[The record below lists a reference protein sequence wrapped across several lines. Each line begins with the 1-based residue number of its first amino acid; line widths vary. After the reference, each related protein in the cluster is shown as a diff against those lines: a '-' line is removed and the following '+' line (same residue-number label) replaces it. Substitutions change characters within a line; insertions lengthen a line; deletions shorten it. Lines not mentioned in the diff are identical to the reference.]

1 MNIVSTTSDVARTA
15 APLGTRAPAASDRA
29 QVIFQA
35 ALLLLPFLEQG
46 KPVTTAAL
54 RTAMTDSFGG
64 TDAQG
69 FWVWKDAYEAL
80 EAAQVL
86 FLRRFGSAILS
97 RSTTPQATLAMM
109 KRIAKLIPT
118 HTRRTDESQAMQQLS
133 TPLPLAFV
141 AAHAAAIS
149 SSDLVLEPS
158 AGTGLLAVHAEIAR
172 ATLVL
177 NELAAT
183 RGDLL
188 GRMFP
193 RVPVSRHDAAH
204 IDDRLDTAIEPSV
217 VLMNPPFTVGAYVDG
232 HVADAAWRHLSS
244 AFARLRPGG
253 RLVAITGTGLSPENP
268 KWRAAFERLQQLG
281 TVVFT
286 EAIDG
291 HVYARHGTTAETRLT
306 VIDKIPAAD
315 PSRFVASP
323 GRASDVDT
331 LLSCIMDLP
340 PRTADGLPDSTDALS
355 NGILRNAA
363 THMAGR
369 PTAVAAPTSATSFAP
384 KVVRPAR
391 PVARATLSH
400 PALASSAAALP
411 LTYELREWMPEES
424 GSLTDKIYDPY
435 ALQSIHIPRAKP
447 HPTPLVQSA
456 AMAAVAPPKPSY
468 RPLMPDAIVD
478 EGLLSDAQLESV
490 IYAGEAHSGHLAGA
504 WTVDETYDV
513 VSAAP
518 EGAASAVR
526 FRRGWFL
533 GDGTGCGKGRQVAG
547 IILDNWLQGR
557 RRAIWISKSDKLL
570 EDAQRDWAA
579 LGQEKLLVQPLSRYR
594 QGTPIRLAEGI
605 LFTTYATLRSQERDG
620 KKSRIAQILDW
631 VGQEARRAEG
641 QTGNEENPARRADGP
656 TGTKRSFDGVIIFD
670 EAHAMA
676 NAAGRKSERGDVAP
690 SQQGKAGLRLQ
701 HALPDARIVYVSAT
715 GATAVENLAYAQRL
729 GIWGSEDFPFANRAE
744 FVAAIE
750 DGGVAAMEVLAR
762 DLKSLGLYTARS
774 LSYDGVEY
782 DLLEHELTPEQI
794 RIYNAYADAFQV
806 IHNNLTAA
814 LEAAN
819 ITGGTATL
827 NRNAKA
833 AARSAFE
840 STKQRFFNHLITSMM
855 TPTLIDAIEQDRTDG
870 HSAVVQIVS
879 TGEALMERR
888 LAEIP
893 TEEWSDLHVDV
904 TPREYVGGYL
914 MHSFPTQLFEEYSDA
929 DGNVYSR
936 PAHDEDGNSVQCR
949 EAVRRRDEMI
959 EKLAS
964 LPPVG
969 SALDQIIHHFGTDSV
984 AEVTGRSRRIVRK
997 AGRDGVDRLAVE
1009 NRPGSA
1015 NLAETQSFMDDDKS
1029 VLIFSDAGGTGRSYH
1044 ADLGVRNQRLRKH
1057 YLLEAGWRA
1066 DNAIQGLGR
1075 THRTNQKQPPL
1086 FRPMAANVKAGK
1098 RFLSTIAR
1106 RLDTLGAITRGQR
1119 QTGGAGLF
1127 RSEDN
1132 LESPYARAALRQF
1145 YWLLHQGKIE
1155 GCSLTTFETVTGLS
1169 LTTDEGGLRDEL
1181 PPITTWL
1188 NRLLALRIETQNLLF
1203 EVFEQLMAGRI
1214 EGAIA
1219 AGTYDKGLET
1229 ITAESI
1235 VVTERR
1241 TVYTHPVSGAQS
1253 HVLTVARKD
1262 RIRPLGLIDALT
1274 IARAESQSVLLVN
1287 SRSSRAAIQLTTAS
1301 LMLDDGTVEHRVRLL
1316 RPTDELRFGLDALA
1330 ETRWQ
1335 PADRKLFCE
1344 MWEAEVAAVPEFT
1357 TSTFH
1362 IVAGLLLPIWRRL
1375 PDDDCRVYRIQ
1386 TDAGERIIGR
1396 HIAPTLVATMY
1407 RNLGLDDVPTLAP
1420 EEAWTGLIEGRIG
1433 LQLADGLI
1441 LRRSRVMH
1449 DYRVELIGF
1458 TDAMVPR
1465 LKALGLI
1472 SEIISWK
1479 LRLFIPIATQGP
1491 AILALLLDRHT
1502 LVGVTDR
1509 TAAA

>member
-1 MNIVSTTSDVARTA
+1 
-15 APLGTRAPAASDRA
+15 
-29 QVIFQA
+29 
-35 ALLLLPFLEQG
+35 LPFLEQG
-46 KPVTTAAL
+46 NPITTAAL
-54 RTAMTDSFGG
+54 GTAMTDSFGG

-80 EAAQVL
+80 EAAQIL
-86 FLRRFGSAILS
+86 FLRRFGPAILS
-97 RSTTPQATLAMM
+97 RSTSPEATLAIM
-109 KRIAKLIPT
+109 KRIAGLVPT
-118 HTRRTDESQAMQQLS
+118 HTRRSAESQAMQQLS

-141 AAHAAAIS
+141 TARAAAIC

-172 ATLVL
+172 ASLAL
-177 NELAAT
+177 NEFAAT
-183 RGDLL
+183 RADLL
-188 GRMFP
+188 GLLFP
-193 RVPVSRHDAAH
+193 RVAISRHDAAH
-204 IDDRLDTAIEPSV
+204 IDDHLDAAVQPSV
-217 VLMNPPFTVGAYVDG
+217 ILMNPPFTVGAYVDG
-232 HVADAAWRHLSS
+232 HVADAAWRHVSS

-268 KWRAAFERLQQLG
+268 KWRPAFERLQQQG
-281 TVVFT
+281 RVVFT
-286 EAIDG
+286 AAIDG
-291 HVYARHGTTAETRLT
+291 RDYSRHGTTAETRLT
-306 VIDKIPAAD
+306 IIDKTPASD
-315 PSRFVASP
+315 PSAFAAS
-323 GRASDVDT
+323 RRKATDVET
-331 LLSCIMDLP
+331 LLAWISAP
-340 PRTADGLPDSTDALS
+340 RPRTPGGFPDSLGALS
-355 NGILRNAA
+355 NGILRSTAMRMAA
-363 THMAGR
+363 RSASGAA
-369 PTAVAAPTSATSFAP
+369 PIAVAASVANTI
-384 KVVRPAR
+384 RPGR
-391 PVARATLSH
+391 PVTRAKPTRPVVPDATAAVPLS
-400 PALASSAAALP
+400 
-411 LTYELREWMPEES
+411 YELRNWMPEE
-424 GSLTDKIYDPY
+424 GGRLTDTIYEPY
-435 ALQSIHIPRAKP
+435 ALQSIHIARAKP

-468 RPLMPDAIVD
+468 RPLLPDAIID
-478 EGLLSDAQLESV
+478 EGLLSDAQIESV
-490 IYAGEAHSGHLAGA
+490 IYAGEAHAGHLTGA
-504 WTVDETYDV
+504 WTVDETCDV

-518 EGAASAVR
+518 EGAENAVR

-557 RRAIWISKSDKLL
+557 RHAIWISKSDKLL

-579 LGQEKLLVQPLSRYR
+579 LGQERLLVQPLSRYR
-594 QGTPIRLAEGI
+594 QGTPIRLPEGI

-620 KKSRIAQILDW
+620 KKSRIAQIIDW
-631 VGQEARRAEG
+631 VGK
-641 QTGNEENPARRADGP
+641 D
-656 TGTKRSFDGVIIFD
+656 FDGVIVFD

-676 NAAGRKSERGDVAP
+676 NAAGGKSERGDVAP
-690 SQQGKAGLRLQ
+690 SQQGKAGLRVQ

-729 GIWGSEDFPFANRAE
+729 GIWGSDDFPFANRAE

-762 DLKSLGLYTARS
+762 DLKSLGLYTSRS

-782 DLLEHELTPEQI
+782 DLLEHELTEEQT

-819 ITGGTATL
+819 ITSETGTL

-840 STKQRFFNHLITSMM
+840 STKQRFFSHLITSMM
-855 TPTLIDAIEQDRTDG
+855 TPTLIGAIEQDRADG
-870 HSAVVQIVS
+870 HSSVVQIVS

-929 DGNVYSR
+929 EGNIYSR
-936 PAHDEDGNSVQCR
+936 PVHDADGNPVQCR

-969 SALDQIIHHFGTDSV
+969 SALDQIIHHFGTDVV
-984 AEVTGRSRRIVRK
+984 AEVTGRSRRIVK
-997 AGRDGVDRLAVE
+997 KTGRDVIDRLAVE

-1015 NLAETQSFMDDDKS
+1015 NLAEAQCFMDDDKP
-1029 VLIFSDAGGTGRSYH
+1029 VLLFSDAGGTGRSYH
-1044 ADLGVRNQRLRKH
+1044 ADLGAKNQRLRKH

-1075 THRTNQKQPPL
+1075 THRTNQAQPPL

-1145 YWLLHQGKIE
+1145 YYLLHQGKIE
-1155 GCSLTTFETVTGLS
+1155 GCSLTTFEAVTGLS

-1203 EVFEQLMAGRI
+1203 EVFEQLMTAKV

-1219 AGTYDKGLET
+1219 AGSYDKGLET

-1235 VVTERR
+1235 TVTDRR
-1241 TVYTHPVSGAQS
+1241 TIYTHPVSGAQS

-1262 RIRPLGLIDALT
+1262 RIRPLDLTEALA
-1274 IARAESQSVLLVN
+1274 IARAEPQSVMLVN
-1287 SRSSRAAIQLTTAS
+1287 MRSNRAAIQLPTAS
-1301 LMLDDGTVEHRVRLL
+1301 LMLDDGAIELRVRLL

-1330 ETRWQ
+1330 ETHWQ
-1335 PADRKLFCE
+1335 PIDRKLFCE
-1344 MWEAEVAAVPEFT
+1344 QWQAEVDVLPEFT

-1362 IVAGLLLPIWRRL
+1362 IVTGLLLPIWRRL
-1375 PDDDCRVYRIQ
+1375 PDHDCQVYRIQ

-1396 HIAPTLVATMY
+1396 HIAPTLVATML
-1407 RNLGLDDVPTLAP
+1407 RNLIDHMPTLAP
-1420 EEAWTGLIEGRIG
+1420 EDAWTGVIEGRIG
-1433 LQLADGLI
+1433 LQLTDGLI
-1441 LRRSRVMH
+1441 LRRSRVMN

-1479 LRLFIPIATQGP
+1479 LRLFIPTSPGGFAMLTS
-1491 AILALLLDRHT
+1491 LLERHT

-1509 TAAA
+1509 TATA

>member
-1 MNIVSTTSDVARTA
+1 
-15 APLGTRAPAASDRA
+15 
-29 QVIFQA
+29 
-35 ALLLLPFLEQG
+35 
-46 KPVTTAAL
+46 
-54 RTAMTDSFGG
+54 
-64 TDAQG
+64 
-69 FWVWKDAYEAL
+69 
-80 EAAQVL
+80 
-86 FLRRFGSAILS
+86 
-97 RSTTPQATLAMM
+97 
-109 KRIAKLIPT
+109 
-118 HTRRTDESQAMQQLS
+118 
-133 TPLPLAFV
+133 
-141 AAHAAAIS
+141 
-149 SSDLVLEPS
+149 
-158 AGTGLLAVHAEIAR
+158 
-172 ATLVL
+172 
-177 NELAAT
+177 
-183 RGDLL
+183 
-188 GRMFP
+188 
-193 RVPVSRHDAAH
+193 
-204 IDDRLDTAIEPSV
+204 
-217 VLMNPPFTVGAYVDG
+217 
-232 HVADAAWRHLSS
+232 
-244 AFARLRPGG
+244 
-253 RLVAITGTGLSPENP
+253 
-268 KWRAAFERLQQLG
+268 
-281 TVVFT
+281 
-286 EAIDG
+286 
-291 HVYARHGTTAETRLT
+291 LT
-306 VIDKIPAAD
+306 VIDKVPATD
-315 PSRFVASP
+315 PTSFCGSLGKAM
-323 GRASDVDT
+323 DVET
-331 LLSCIMDLP
+331 LLSWISALP
-340 PRTADGLPDSTDALS
+340 PRAPGGFPDSIGALS
-355 NGILRNAA
+355 SGMLSIAA
-363 THMAGR
+363 MHMGARSGAR
-369 PTAVAAPTSATSFAP
+369 AAPLRVSTAAP
-384 KVVRPAR
+384 KVIRSVRPIVRAKPAR
-391 PVARATLSH
+391 QAM
-400 PALASSAAALP
+400 ASSAPAVP
-411 LTYELREWMPEES
+411 LAYELRDWMPEE
-424 GSLTDKIYDPY
+424 GGRLTDTIYEPY
-435 ALQSIHIPRAKP
+435 ALQSIDIPRAKP

-456 AMAAVAPPKPSY
+456 AMAAVGPPKPSY
-468 RPLMPDAIVD
+468 RPLLPDAIID

-490 IYAGEAHSGHLAGA
+490 VYAGEAHCGHLTGA
-504 WTVDETYDV
+504 WTVDETCDV

-518 EGAASAVR
+518 EGAANAVR

-594 QGTPIRLAEGI
+594 QGSPIRLAEGI
-605 LFTTYATLRSQERDG
+605 LFTTYATLRSQERKG

-631 VGQEARRAEG
+631 VGREAGRAEN
-641 QTGNEENPARRADGP
+641 QTGINQSHGDGENSSGA
-656 TGTKRSFDGVIIFD
+656 KKSFDGVIVFD

-676 NAAGRKSERGDVAP
+676 NAAGGKSERGDVAP
-690 SQQGKAGLRLQ
+690 SQQGRAGLRLQ
-701 HALPDARIVYVSAT
+701 HALPDARVVYVSAT

-782 DLLEHELTPEQI
+782 DLLAHALSDEQI

-814 LEAAN
+814 LEATN
-819 ITGGTATL
+819 ITSEAGTL
-827 NRNAKA
+827 NRDAKS

-840 STKQRFFNHLITSMM
+840 STKQRFFSHLITSMM
-855 TPTLIDAIEQDRTDG
+855 TPTLIGAIEQDLADG

-914 MHSFPTQLFEEYSDA
+914 LHSFPTQLFEEYSDA
-929 DGNVYSR
+929 EGNVYSR
-936 PAHDEDGNSVQCR
+936 PVHDEDGNPLQCR

-969 SALDQIIHHFGTDSV
+969 SALDQIIHHFGIDTV
-984 AEVTGRSRRIVRK
+984 AEVTGRSRRIVK
-997 AGRDGVDRLAVE
+997 KTGRDGIDRLAVE

-1015 NLAETQSFMDDDKS
+1015 NLAETQSFMDDDKR

-1075 THRTNQKQPPL
+1075 THRTNQAQPPL

-1127 RSEDN
+1127 RAEDN

-1145 YWLLHQGKIE
+1145 YMLLHQGRIE

-1169 LTTDEGGLRDEL
+1169 LTTDQGGVRDEL

-1203 EVFEQLMAGRI
+1203 EVFEQLMAARI

-1219 AGTYDKGLET
+1219 AGNYDRGLET

-1235 VVTERR
+1235 VVTDRR
-1241 TVYTHPVSGAQS
+1241 TVYAHPVSGAQS

-1262 RIRPLGLIDALT
+1262 RIRPLGLVDALA
-1274 IARAESQSVLLVN
+1274 IVRAEPQSVLLVN
-1287 SRSSRAAIQLTTAS
+1287 ARSSRAAIRLPTAS
-1301 LMLDDGTVEHRVRLL
+1301 LMLDDGTIEHPVRLL

-1330 ETRWQ
+1330 ETHWQ
-1335 PADRKLFCE
+1335 PTNRNLFCDL
-1344 MWEAEVAAVPEFT
+1344 WQAEVAAVPEFA

-1362 IVAGLLLPIWRRL
+1362 IVTGLLLPIWRRL
-1375 PDDDCRVYRIQ
+1375 PDHDCQVYRIQ

-1396 HIAPTLVATMY
+1396 HIAPTLVATMF
-1407 RNLGLDDVPTLAP
+1407 RNLGLDDVSTLAP
-1420 EEAWTGLIEGRIG
+1420 EDAWTGLVEGRIG

-1441 LRRSRVMH
+1441 MRRSRVMK

-1479 LRLFIPIATQGP
+1479 LRLFIPTSEQGP
-1491 AILALLLDRHT
+1491 SILAGLLDRHT

-1509 TAAA
+1509 AAAA